1 MHANLRPLTHADAE
15 AVFAIYAEGMAT
27 GNATFDT
34 VVPDWPTWDRK
45 YLKHSRLV
53 WDEGGRVLGWVG
65 IMPSSTR
72 VIYRGVADLSVYVAA
87 QASGR
92 GIGQAL
98 LEGLIEA
105 SEANGVWTLQALILA
120 ENTVSRRL
128 HARCGFRE
136 VGLRERVSQRD
147 GVWRD
152 SVLMERRSAIVGI

>member
-1 MHANLRPLTHADAE
+1 MHPHLRPVTRADAE
-15 AVFAIYAEGMAT
+15 AIFAIYAEGMAT

-34 VVPDWPTWDRK
+34 VVPDWPTWDKK

-53 WDEGGRVLGWVG
+53 WEDDGEVLGWVG

-72 VIYRGVADLSVYVAA
+72 VIYQGVADLSVYVAA
-87 QASGR
+87 KASGR

-105 SEANGVWTLQALILA
+105 SEAHGIWTLQALILS
-120 ENTVSRRL
+120 ENAVSRRL

-136 VGLRERVSQRD
+136 VGIRERVSQRD
-147 GVWRD
+147 GIWRD
-152 SVLMERRSAIVGI
+152 SVLMERRSAVVGV